1 MNEWDILTWGF
12 LMTFSFEDGFECID
26 EALQEVK
33 AVSFTILMDPL
44 DLIQLDQ
51 TTQLHHALEYYN
63 VTTEEEDEDLKNIN
77 ILETK
82 GHCEVEGE
90 NIENH
95 DITMPLKRKKLNIGI
110 EVELKFVKM

>member
-44 DLIQLDQ
+44 DLIQLD
-51 TTQLHHALEYYN
+51 
-63 VTTEEEDEDLKNIN
+63 
-77 ILETK
+77 
-82 GHCEVEGE
+82 
-90 NIENH
+90 
-95 DITMPLKRKKLNIGI
+95 
-110 EVELKFVKM
+110 